1 MSADIVIRGGT
12 VFDGSGAPG
21 RAADVAIAGGVIREV
36 GPKLRGAR
44 ELDASGCAV
53 APGFIDI
60 HTHYDAQVFWDP
72 ALRPSSFHGVTT
84 VVAGNCG
91 FSIAP
96 TRPEHHEVIA
106 RTLENVEDMDGASL
120 AAGIPWDFETFP
132 EYLESIRRRGTVL
145 NFTSYVGH
153 TALRLYVMGDAAYER
168 AATAQETERM
178 CQLVREAIDAGAAG
192 FSTSFA
198 YTHRGIDG
206 KPVPSRFAKRDEAEA
221 LFFAA
226 GQTGRGVVLVAL
238 PGEQCGYADVYEL
251 QPRVGRPFT
260 YPLFAIPGGRH
271 LAQVKLHVDGV
282 SRSVQVWPQVTP
294 RPLTMQFTLEDAYSL
309 NVGKVFGELMQ
320 RSREARIAAYRDPAW
335 RARAAAD
342 LEQAEMR
349 PRWETFEVSETQRF
363 PELQGRRVIEL
374 ARERGCSPLDV
385 MCELALA
392 DDLTTRFRAS
402 IANDDVEAVRHLLTH
417 EQVVLGLSDAGAHIA
432 QLCDAPL
439 YTDLLGTWVRER
451 QLMPLEKAVR
461 KMSGEPADLFG
472 FVRRGYLREGYF
484 ADVCVFDPQTV
495 GPGPLRRVRDF
506 PADAERLTAEE
517 PSGVRHV
524 LVNGTPIRSDGR
536 SQLDALERRP
546 GMRPE
551 IA

>member
-1 MSADIVIRGGT
+1 MSADVVIRGGT

-21 RAADVAIAGGVIREV
+21 RVADVAIAAGVIREI
-36 GPKLRGAR
+36 GPRLRGKR

-53 APGFIDI
+53 TPGFIDI

-72 ALRPSSFHGVTT
+72 ALRPSSSHGVTT

-91 FSIAP
+91 FTIAP

-120 AAGIPWDFETFP
+120 AQGIPWDFETYP
-132 EYLESIRRRGTVL
+132 QYRESIRRRGTVL
-145 NFTSYVGH
+145 NFTTYVGH

-168 AATAQETERM
+168 TATAPEIERM

-198 YTHRGIDG
+198 YTHRGMDG
-206 KPVPSRFAKRDEAEA
+206 KPVPSRFADRREVEA
-221 LFFAA
+221 LFLAA
-226 GQTGRGVVLVAL
+226 GEARKGVVLVAV
-238 PGEQCGYADVYEL
+238 PGEQCGYADLYEL

-260 YPLFAIPGGRH
+260 WPLFAAPGGRH
-271 LAQVKLHVDGV
+271 LAQLELHEDGV
-282 SRSVQVWPQVTP
+282 SRGLQLWPQVTP
-294 RPLTMQFTLEDAYSL
+294 RPLTMQFTMEDAYSL
-309 NVGKVFGELMQ
+309 NVGKVFGELMRQ
-320 RSREARIAAYRDPAW
+320 GHEARLAAFRDPDW
-335 RARAAAD
+335 RKRAAAD
-342 LEQAEMR
+342 LEQAEMK
-349 PRWETFEVSETQRF
+349 PRWDTFEVSESERF
-363 PELQGRRVIEL
+363 PELQGRRVAEL
-374 ARERGCSPLDV
+374 AEERGCGPLDV

-392 DDLTTRFRAS
+392 EDLETRFRAY
-402 IANDDVEAVRHLLTH
+402 IANDDVAAVGHLLTH
-417 EQVVLGLSDAGAHIA
+417 PQVALGLSDAGAHVD

-451 QLMPLEKAVR
+451 RLMPLERAVR
-461 KMSGEPADLFG
+461 KMSGEPADIFG
-472 FVRRGYLREGYF
+472 FVGRGYLREGYR

-506 PADAERLTAEE
+506 PAGAERLTAEE
-517 PSGVRHV
+517 PTGVRHV

-536 SQLDALERRP
+536 SLLGSFEQPP
-546 GMRPE
+546 GMWAE